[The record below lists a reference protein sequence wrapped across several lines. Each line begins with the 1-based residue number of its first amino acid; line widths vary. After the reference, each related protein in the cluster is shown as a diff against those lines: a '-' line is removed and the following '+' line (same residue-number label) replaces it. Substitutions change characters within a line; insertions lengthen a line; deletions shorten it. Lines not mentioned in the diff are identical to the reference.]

1 MKKIKYLV
9 WALLLTGNFVLTGCN
24 DDDVA
29 MTQVNATLNISSNI
43 GNDLTVKTGSYTFTN
58 VSTGTETTVDY
69 GATLTRAAAESTL
82 ASLTDGLYNV
92 AFVGTATYTY
102 TETQIV
108 DKEEVEVEK
117 SAEVNIQGSQQ
128 NVEVKGG
135 NVVLN
140 LTVYVQNKDEKGN
153 FVIAE
158 IFSGGSLYPETNRQ
172 YNGDQYIRIYN
183 NSSETLYA
191 DGLVLL
197 ESKFSTT
204 QKFEYTPDIMD
215 EAMVA
220 QSVVRIPGSGKDYPI
235 LPGESLLL
243 CDNAINHTEALP
255 SSIDLSNADFE
266 WYTIGT
272 SSLPDVDNPDVP
284 NMEMLFNYSKTIWVL
299 SKQGNRAY
307 AIGRIPANISAD
319 NYIKDYKYDA
329 TYINAIGGS
338 QKVPESYIFPNEW
351 IIDAVNLSPKSAYVW
366 NVVSP
371 ALDMGYSYIGERTT
385 VVENAGK
392 AIVRKVSYTT
402 EDGRTVLQDTN
413 NSSVDFQASVRAT
426 LLPAQ

>member
-9 WALLLTGNFVLTGCN
+9 GALLLTGSFVLTGCN

-69 GATLTRAAAESTL
+69 GATLTRAATESTL

-135 NVVLN
+135 NVALN

-220 QSVVRIPGSGKDYPI
+220 QSVVRIPGSGKEHPV
-235 LPGESLLL
+235 LPGESIIL

-284 NMEMLFNYSKTIWVL
+284 NMEMLFNYSLTIWVL
-299 SKQGNRAY
+299 SKQGNRTY
-307 AIGRIPANISAD
+307 AIGRIPENISVET
-319 NYIKDYKYDA
+319 YIKDYEYKA
-329 TYINAIGGS
+329 TYENAGKTMPLNNAYS
-338 QKVPESYIFPNEW
+338 FPNEW

-392 AIVRKVSYTT
+392 AVVRKVSYTT

-426 LLPAQ
+426 LLPTQ

>member
-9 WALLLTGNFVLTGCN
+9 GALLLTGSFVLTGCN

-135 NVVLN
+135 NVALN

-204 QKFEYTPDIMD
+204 QKFEYTPDIMT

-220 QSVVRIPGSGKDYPI
+220 QSVVRIPGSGKEHPV
-235 LPGESLLL
+235 LPGESIIL

-284 NMEMLFNYSKTIWVL
+284 NMEMLFNYSLTIWVL

-307 AIGRIPANISAD
+307 AIGCIPENISVET
-319 NYIKDYKYDA
+319 YIKDYEYKA
-329 TYINAIGGS
+329 TYENAGKTMPLNNAYS
-338 QKVPESYIFPNEW
+338 FPNEW

-392 AIVRKVSYTT
+392 AVVRKVSYTT

>member
-9 WALLLTGNFVLTGCN
+9 GALLLTGNFVLTGCN

-58 VSTGTETTVDY
+58 VSPGTETTVDY

-135 NVVLN
+135 NVALN

-204 QKFEYTPDIMD
+204 QKFEYTPDIMA

-220 QSVVRIPGSGKDYPI
+220 QSVVRIPGSGKEHPV
-235 LPGESLLL
+235 LPGESIIL

-307 AIGRIPANISAD
+307 AIGRIPENISTET
-319 NYIKDYKYDA
+319 YIKDYEYKA
-329 TYINAIGGS
+329 TYENAG
-338 QKVPESYIFPNEW
+338 KTMNVKDAYKFPNEW
-351 IIDAVNLSPKSAYVW
+351 IIDAINLSPKSAYVW
-366 NVVSP
+366 NVISP

>member
-9 WALLLTGNFVLTGCN
+9 GTLLLTGSFVLTGCN
-24 DDDVA
+24 DNDVA
-29 MTQVNATLNISSNI
+29 MSQVNATLNISCNI

-135 NVVLN
+135 NVALN

-204 QKFEYTPDIMD
+204 QKFEYTPDIMA
-215 EAMVA
+215 EAM
-220 QSVVRIPGSGKDYPI
+220 G
-235 LPGESLLL
+235 
-243 CDNAINHTEALP
+243 AL
-255 SSIDLSNADFE
+255 
-266 WYTIGT
+266 
-272 SSLPDVDNPDVP
+272 
-284 NMEMLFNYSKTIWVL
+284 
-299 SKQGNRAY
+299 
-307 AIGRIPANISAD
+307 
-319 NYIKDYKYDA
+319 
-329 TYINAIGGS
+329 
-338 QKVPESYIFPNEW
+338 
-351 IIDAVNLSPKSAYVW
+351 
-366 NVVSP
+366 
-371 ALDMGYSYIGERTT
+371 
-385 VVENAGK
+385 
-392 AIVRKVSYTT
+392 
-402 EDGRTVLQDTN
+402 
-413 NSSVDFQASVRAT
+413 
-426 LLPAQ
+426 